1 MDPEQRFVLLR
12 DSLRF
17 RRAIEWLKHD
27 AADDHFPDPIRYADL
42 IDLADDYL
50 DRTKHRRFNHF
61 EHPAPI
67 FHAPKPGFF
76 LRDITFLPPV
86 HRILYLAILEKLLPK
101 LDPRLPQEVYSFRL
115 DGDEGATRYPFA
127 FRAERWK
134 DFQNEFRRSALEDS
148 AQAVLVGDIASYYD
162 HISVDR
168 LIDVLRF
175 VLGAGIS
182 KEEEASLSLLKEL
195 LESWTQDGYGI
206 PVNYDPSSFFSS
218 VYLTPVDR
226 EMIENRYRY
235 LRWADDI
242 RLVATSKAQ
251 AIRGLHQLQDSLR
264 RVGLYL
270 STAKTRIHEKGTP
283 EYEALIDVADDVKLA
298 EIQEAL
304 DSCTRTRIQPAIG
317 VALQRMEHHAKVGG
331 DDRKFRAFGSKI
343 QRALSYNELCE
354 AIWPKLKHLVL
365 PRLETHPE
373 RSDWWVKL
381 LSKDVDSEIQDA
393 VYDALT
399 VPGRNIFDWQRMYLW
414 ELLIR
419 SERPLQSRLLDQA
432 KIVARSMN
440 CDPVAARAIIL
451 VGKCCDDI
459 VRDLLFSE
467 LYQRHRSVIVK
478 RAVLIA
484 IQEMSEHRRQRL
496 YEAAT
501 RIDPEQTELVTY
513 LQRRPSPAY
522 TWYQR
527 QTRSFRAE
535 PLVRVGRSARG
546 IGKVNGQVVRFM
558 LSRLDYDYE

>member
-1 MDPEQRFVLLR
+1 MDHRERFVLLR
-12 DSLRF
+12 DSLNF
-17 RRAIEWLKHD
+17 HRAMEWLKHD

-42 IDLADDYL
+42 IASGKEYL
-50 DRTKHRRFNHF
+50 ERTKHKRFNHF
-61 EHPAPI
+61 EHSAPI

-76 LRDITFLPPV
+76 LRDITFLPPIQ
-86 HRILYLAILEKLLPK
+86 RILYLAILEKLLPR
-101 LDPRLPQEVYSFRL
+101 LDPKLPQEVYSYRL
-115 DGDEGATRYPFA
+115 DADEGSRRYPFA

-134 DFQNEFRRSALEDS
+134 DFQNDFRRSALEDS

-162 HISVDR
+162 HISIDR
-168 LIDVLRF
+168 LIDVLRS
-175 VLGAGIS
+175 VIGAGVS
-182 KEEEASLSLLKEL
+182 QEEEASLSLLKEL
-195 LESWTQDGYGI
+195 LESWTQDGHGM

-226 EMIENRYRY
+226 EMIEKRYQY
-235 LRWADDI
+235 FRWADDI

-251 AIRGLHQLQDSLR
+251 AVRGLHQLQNSLR
-264 RVGLYL
+264 RMGLYL
-270 STAKTRIHEKGTP
+270 STAKTHIHEKGTP

-304 DSCTRTRIQPAIG
+304 DSCTRAKIERAIEL
-317 VALQRMEHHAKVGG
+317 ALQRMEHHAKVDG

-343 QRALSYNELCE
+343 VRATSYNELID

-381 LSKDVDSEIQDA
+381 LSKNVDTEIQNA

-399 VPGRNIFDWQRMYLW
+399 VSGRNIFDWQRMYLW

-419 SERPLQSRLLDQA
+419 SEQPVQSRLLDQA
-432 KIVARSMN
+432 KIITRSMN

-451 VGKCCDDI
+451 VGKSCDDI
-459 VRDLLFSE
+459 VREQLFSE
-467 LYQRHRSVIVK
+467 LYQRHRSVIIK

-484 IQEMSEHRRQRL
+484 IQEMWEHRRQCL

-501 RIDPEQTELVTY
+501 RIDPVQTELVKY
-513 LQRRPSPAY
+513 LQSRPTPVY
-522 TWYQR
+522 TSYQQ

-535 PLVRVGRSARG
+535 PPVRVVISKRG

-558 LSRLDYDYE
+558 LSRLDYEYE